1 MLDLEGSESSI
12 DVGDFS
18 EIETLANGKLP
29 ILFKEIYLRNNGG
42 FPGITEVEGDEYVFS
57 INGFNSVKFGELPI
71 EKLMQEYNAQD
82 KALHGYVPFAY
93 DDGGN
98 SFMLSLREEDAGTV
112 YLLIQDG
119 LQMER
124 VCASFDDFVN
134 SLSIG

>member
-1 MLDLEGSESSI
+1 M
-12 DVGDFS
+12 
-18 EIETLANGKLP
+18 
-29 ILFKEIYLRNNGG
+29 
-42 FPGITEVEGDEYVFS
+42 
-57 INGFNSVKFGELPI
+57 
-71 EKLMQEYNAQD
+71 
-82 KALHGYVPFAY
+82 PFAY

-124 VCASFDDFVN
+124 VCARFDDFVN